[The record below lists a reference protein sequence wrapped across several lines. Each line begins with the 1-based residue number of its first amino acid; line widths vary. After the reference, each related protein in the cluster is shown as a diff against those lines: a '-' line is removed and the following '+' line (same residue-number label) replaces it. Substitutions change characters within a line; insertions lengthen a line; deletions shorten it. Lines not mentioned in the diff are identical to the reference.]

1 VYQAWHSEHE
11 PLTRRCTRP
20 ARDNGRRRVS
30 AIVRRIEIRRIGGR
44 PEKLAESPSVSPTVL
59 QSGPYRFFFFSSDR
73 NEPTHVHVKRDDKL
87 AKFWLAP
94 VQMADNFGFSQTEL
108 NRIAALVREH
118 EAALT
123 KAWHEYFKRRNGNGR
138 GKERS
143 GH

>member
-1 VYQAWHSEHE
+1 MGVGTSV
-11 PLTRRCTRP
+11 RP
-20 ARDNGRRRVS
+20 PRLMRSVS
-30 AIVRRIEIRRIGGR
+30 RIEIRTIGRR
-44 PEKLAESPSVSPTVL
+44 PEKLAKSPSVSPTVL

-94 VQMADNFGFSQTEL
+94 VRMAYNFGFSQTEL
-108 NRIAALVREH
+108 NRIAALVQEH
-118 EAALT
+118 ETALS
-123 KAWHEYFKRRNGNGR
+123 KAWHEYFKRRNGNGG